1 MTRIRIEP
9 DKLRQTAQR
18 LEDIADRLRALGRE
32 AHGITLNAPSYEG
45 QFGPKARTLGLEA
58 EARLVTQADRTS
70 TLSEELIAKAEAFEA
85 ADQRSLA
92 ALNQLGDSMG
102 EWMEQAAPILAP
114 LVMAS
119 AFPWQLIQQH
129 LRLGLLMDP
138 GDHIPL
144 SMPFPFSIPLTNS
157 QLQLG
162 TMTTSGQMEAET
174 PKWLLRI
181 LVALETPAAGRAT
194 ASHTAA
200 STPTPSATATPTP
213 TPTPTATN
221 IPIYLGG
228 LTEAQL
234 AAYQQDQGDR
244 NDCGEFAIA
253 AALNLLYGGSVLGC
267 DVAAAADQVWFPLP
281 SKGLRMWPDG
291 PTTPQQQ
298 ANIVNGIARQGGL
311 SLSATATKATTADL
325 IKYLEQPDT
334 AVVVTIGW
342 DDTNIPQIA
351 RTSDAHTQA
360 VSAGPIN
367 GHAMLLVAHDPTHL
381 DFNGNPAPWGFVNSW
396 ENGGTEIYWAP
407 DTDFNQAWDHKLPL
421 VGSNNVV
428 VITNAPSTSAST
440 TPTPTATPKVTRA
453 PPPPPQE

>member
-1 MTRIRIEP
+1 M
-9 DKLRQTAQR
+9 
-18 LEDIADRLRALGRE
+18 
-32 AHGITLNAPSYEG
+32 
-45 QFGPKARTLGLEA
+45 GLEA

-70 TLSEELIAKAEAFEA
+70 TLSRELIAKAEAFEA

-92 ALNQLGDSMG
+92 ALNQLGESMG

-119 AFPWQLIQQH
+119 AFPWQLVQQH
-129 LRLGLLMDP
+129 LRLGLLMDM
-138 GDHIPL
+138 GDSFPLTMISPLSVVPSQIPL
-144 SMPFPFSIPLTNS
+144 GIGSLRREI
-157 QLQLG
+157 G
-162 TMTTSGQMEAET
+162 EET
-174 PKWLLRI
+174 PDWLRRI
-181 LVALETPAAGRAT
+181 LVGLETPAAGRAT

-200 STPTPSATATPTP
+200 STQTPTATATPTP

-221 IPIYLGG
+221 TPIYLGG

-325 IKYLEQPDT
+325 IQYLEQPDT

-342 DDTNIPQIA
+342 DDTSIPQIA

-421 VGSNNVV
+421 VGSNNIV